1 MFLIF
6 INDLDDDVKE
16 IEILRKFSGDTK
28 MGQTV
33 AIEKQIEK
41 I

>member
-6 INDLDDDVKE
+6 INDMDDVVKE
-16 IEILRKFSGDTK
+16 IQILQKFSGDTK

-33 AIEKQIEK
+33 AIGKQIEK